1 MPAESKSMWE
11 MLVQQASTVWAESV
25 RPPSKMVNEAITGSE
40 RPRSAKVRSM
50 ACRQALSTSV
60 SKAVS
65 ASRRSTPPSMSASI
79 CSR

>member
-1 MPAESKSMWE
+1 MCE

-25 RPPSKMVNEAITGSE
+25 RPPSKIVKEAITGSFT
-40 RPRSAKVRSM
+40 PVSANTCSI
-50 ACRQALSTSV
+50 ACRQLLSTSV

-65 ASRRSTPPSMSASI
+65 ASSRSTPPSMSASI